1 MYNHGVYW
9 EETATGIVA
18 PVRVDV
24 SLPVIIGTAPVHN
37 LPEGTERP
45 VNKPL
50 LIFSMA
56 EFTAQFG
63 APGEDE
69 TGFTLHEAAS
79 VYLSRYGVV
88 PIVCINVFDPAKHA
102 APAQGE
108 TPAKPDVSKVTKA
121 DVIGGID
128 ASTGSRTGLELVEE
142 VFPRFG
148 LVPGQL
154 LAPGF
159 SDDPA
164 VAVVLGAKA
173 ANINGHFKATGLVD
187 VPSSVAKYTDV
198 PAWVKD
204 NNLTDPALQIFFGS
218 PVFGNAVEHG
228 SVHLAAT
235 VASRDADNEG
245 VPYWSPSN
253 RRMLCNG
260 LTHAGRELALTPSE
274 AAYLN
279 GQGIVT
285 GLNFTGQMT
294 VWGNRTAAYPAVTDV
309 KDTFI
314 PVRRMFNYIG
324 NTLVLTA
331 WQFTD
336 SPLRRR
342 FIEQICDSFNLWL
355 NGLAA
360 REYIL
365 GGKVAF
371 LAGENPS
378 TDLIDGTARF
388 HVFIAPPPPA
398 REIRFTLEYAP
409 SYLTN
414 LFAE

>member
-1 MYNHGVYW
+1 
-9 EETATGIVA
+9 
-18 PVRVDV
+18 
-24 SLPVIIGTAPVHN
+24 
-37 LPEGTERP
+37 
-45 VNKPL
+45 
-50 LIFSMA
+50 MA
-56 EFTAQFG
+56 
-63 APGEDE
+63 
-69 TGFTLHEAAS
+69 
-79 VYLSRYGVV
+79 
-88 PIVCINVFDPAKHA
+88 PIVCINVFDPAKHT

-108 TPAKPDVSKVTKA
+108 NPAKPDVSKVTKA

-164 VAVVLGAKA
+164 VAVVIGAKA

-260 LTHAGRELALTPSE
+260 LTHAGRELALTPPRPPTS
-274 AAYLN
+274 
-279 GQGIVT
+279 T
-285 GLNFTGQMT
+285 G
-294 VWGNRTAAYPAVTDV
+294 RAS
-309 KDTFI
+309 
-314 PVRRMFNYIG
+314 
-324 NTLVLTA
+324 
-331 WQFTD
+331 
-336 SPLRRR
+336 SP
-342 FIEQICDSFNLWL
+342 
-355 NGLAA
+355 G
-360 REYIL
+360 
-365 GGKVAF
+365 
-371 LAGENPS
+371 S
-378 TDLIDGTARF
+378 TS
-388 HVFIAPPPPA
+388 PA
-398 REIRFTLEYAP
+398 R
-409 SYLTN
+409 
-414 LFAE
+414 

>member
-56 EFTAQFG
+56 EFTAQLG

-79 VYLSRYGVV
+79 VYLSRYGVA
-88 PIVCINVFDPAKHA
+88 PIVCINVFDPAKHT

-187 VPSSVAKYTDV
+187 VPASVAKYTDV

-371 LAGENPS
+371 LPGENPS

-398 REIRFTLEYAP
+398 REIRFTLEYDP

-414 LFAE
+414 IFAE

>member
-50 LIFSMA
+50 LIYSMT
-56 EFTAQFG
+56 EFVSQLG
-63 APGEDE
+63 APKDGES
-69 TGFTLHEAAS
+69 GFTLYDSAKI
-79 VYLSRYGVV
+79 YLSRYGVA

-102 APAQGE
+102 TPGQGEAPA
-108 TPAKPDVSKVTKA
+108 TPDVTKVAKA
-121 DVIGGID
+121 DIIGGID
-128 ASTGSRTGLELVEE
+128 ASTGQRTGLELVED

-173 ANINGHFKATGLVD
+173 VGINGHFKATAIAD
-187 VPSSVAKYTDV
+187 VPASVTKYTDA
-198 PAWVKD
+198 PAWLKD
-204 NNLTDPALQIFFGS
+204 NNLTDPALQVFFGS

-228 SVHLAAT
+228 SIHLAAT
-235 VASRDADNEG
+235 IASRDAANES

-253 RRMLCNG
+253 KRLLCNG
-260 LTHAGRELALTPSE
+260 MSHAGKELALSPAE

-279 GQGIVT
+279 GQGLVT
-285 GLNFTGQMT
+285 GLNFTGQM
-294 VWGNRTAAYPAVTDV
+294 VAWGNRTAAYPAVTDV

-342 FIEQICDSFNLWL
+342 FIEQICDSFNIWL

-365 GGKVAF
+365 GGRVSF
-371 LAGENPS
+371 LADENPN
-378 TDLIDGTARF
+378 TDLIDGIAKF
-388 HVFIAPPPPA
+388 HVYIAPPPPA
-398 REIRFTLEYAP
+398 REIRFTLEYDP

>member
-56 EFTAQFG
+56 EFTAQL
-63 APGEDE
+63 ARPAR
-69 TGFTLHEAAS
+69 TKPAFTLHEAAS
-79 VYLSRYGVV
+79 VYLSRYGVA
-88 PIVCINVFDPAKHA
+88 PIVASTSLIRRSTPRPHRGKPRPSPTSPRSRRPTSSAASTLPPEA
-102 APAQGE
+102 APGW
-108 TPAKPDVSKVTKA
+108 K
-121 DVIGGID
+121 
-128 ASTGSRTGLELVEE
+128 LVEE

-187 VPSSVAKYTDV
+187 VPASVAKYTDV

-245 VPYWSPSN
+245 VPYCSPSN

-279 GQGIVT
+279 GRASSPAQ
-285 GLNFTGQMT
+285 LHRAMT
-294 VWGNRTAAYPAVTDV
+294 VWGNRTAA
-309 KDTFI
+309 I
-314 PVRRMFNYIG
+314 PRRYRREG
-324 NTLVLTA
+324 HLH
-331 WQFTD
+331 
-336 SPLRRR
+336 SP
-342 FIEQICDSFNLWL
+342 C
-355 NGLAA
+355 AA
-360 REYIL
+360 C
-365 GGKVAF
+365 
-371 LAGENPS
+371 S
-378 TDLIDGTARF
+378 TTSATRWC
-388 HVFIAPPPPA
+388 
-398 REIRFTLEYAP
+398 
-409 SYLTN
+409 
-414 LFAE
+414 

>member
-56 EFTAQFG
+56 EFTAQLG
-63 APGEDE
+63 APARTKPASRCTKPPASTCRA
-69 TGFTLHEAAS
+69 TGWPPSSASTSLTRRSTPRPHRGKTRPNPTSPRSRRPTSSAASTLPPEAAPGWNWWRKS
-79 VYLSRYGVV
+79 S
-88 PIVCINVFDPAKHA
+88 PASGWS
-102 APAQGE
+102 PASFW
-108 TPAKPDVSKVTKA
+108 P
-121 DVIGGID
+121 
-128 ASTGSRTGLELVEE
+128 
-142 VFPRFG
+142 
-148 LVPGQL
+148 
-154 LAPGF
+154 PGF

-164 VAVVLGAKA
+164 VAVVIGAKA

-388 HVFIAPPPPA
+388 HIFIAPPPPA
-398 REIRFTLEYAP
+398 REIRFTLEYDP

>member
-1 MYNHGVYW
+1 
-9 EETATGIVA
+9 
-18 PVRVDV
+18 
-24 SLPVIIGTAPVHN
+24 
-37 LPEGTERP
+37 
-45 VNKPL
+45 
-50 LIFSMA
+50 MA
-56 EFTAQFG
+56 EFTAQLG
-63 APGEDE
+63 APDEDE

-79 VYLSRYGVV
+79 VYLSRYGVA
-88 PIVCINVFDPAKHA
+88 PIVCINVFDPAKHT

-108 TPAKPDVSKVTKA
+108 NPAKPDVSKVTKA

-154 LAPGF
+154 LAPGLLRR
-159 SDDPA
+159 P
-164 VAVVLGAKA
+164 GGGR
-173 ANINGHFKATGLVD
+173 GHRREGREHTPLKATGLVD

-285 GLNFTGQMT
+285 GLN
-294 VWGNRTAAYPAVTDV
+294 
-309 KDTFI
+309 
-314 PVRRMFNYIG
+314 
-324 NTLVLTA
+324 
-331 WQFTD
+331 
-336 SPLRRR
+336 S
-342 FIEQICDSFNLWL
+342 
-355 NGLAA
+355 
-360 REYIL
+360 
-365 GGKVAF
+365 
-371 LAGENPS
+371 
-378 TDLIDGTARF
+378 
-388 HVFIAPPPPA
+388 PA
-398 REIRFTLEYAP
+398 R
-409 SYLTN
+409 
-414 LFAE
+414 